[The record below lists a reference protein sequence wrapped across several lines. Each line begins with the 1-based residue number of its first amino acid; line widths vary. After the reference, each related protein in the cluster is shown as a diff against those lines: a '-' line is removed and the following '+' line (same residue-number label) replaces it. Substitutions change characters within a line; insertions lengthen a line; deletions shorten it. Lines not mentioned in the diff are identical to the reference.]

1 MLLRDVE
8 VRVWM
13 GEAGLGG
20 GGELNVGVA
29 GLRRDLNT
37 YRLAKLANILL
48 APVHKDCLIGFVSIQ
63 DWYPVQ
69 SDPDPGADS

>member
-1 MLLRDVE
+1 
-8 VRVWM
+8 M

-29 GLRRDLNT
+29 GLRRDVNT

-63 DWYPVQ
+63 D
-69 SDPDPGADS
+69 